1 MILSLYA
8 SCSSNFQLVFKRN
21 PLLHQFFSSLL
32 SSISPGKSRHLKP
45 IELKFCASL
54 RFVGGAARVISTSG
68 TFRATFVSEYV
79 WPKTSKNHV
88 TRLQWSRSLFAVHV
102 WTLDK
107 AVSGCGTP
115 STLFSFLFKSSHVR
129 PINICEVKYF
139 LYNQSVWDVRK
150 LIFYPHFV
158 FETKDFHPL
167 CDSSWRRTCWFFF
180 SSESGRRSK
189 KLKISRLLASN
200 HKLLT
205 TVWR

>member
-32 SSISPGKSRHLKP
+32 SSISLGKSRHLKP

-68 TFRATFVSEYV
+68 TLRATFVSEYV
-79 WPKTSKNHV
+79 WPKTSKSHV

-139 LYNQSVWDVRK
+139 LYNQSVWEVRK
-150 LIFYPHFV
+150 L
-158 FETKDFHPL
+158 
-167 CDSSWRRTCWFFF
+167 R
-180 SSESGRRSK
+180 
-189 KLKISRLLASN
+189 
-200 HKLLT
+200 KLLCLKPRT
-205 TVWR
+205 SILCVIQVGGAHVDCFFLKWKRTSVWKAKNLETSSF

>member
-32 SSISPGKSRHLKP
+32 SSISLGKSRHLKP

-79 WPKTSKNHV
+79 WPKTSKSHV

-107 AVSGCGTP
+107 AVSGCGTFFLLVQKFSRTSYKYMWSEVFSLQSIRLGRKKTNLLSTFCVWNQGLP
-115 STLFSFLFKSSHVR
+115 SFVWFKLAAHMLIVFFK
-129 PINICEVKYF
+129 VKA
-139 LYNQSVWDVRK
+139 DV
-150 LIFYPHFV
+150 
-158 FETKDFHPL
+158 
-167 CDSSWRRTCWFFF
+167 
-180 SSESGRRSK
+180 G
-189 KLKISRLLASN
+189 LKS
-200 HKLLT
+200 
-205 TVWR
+205 